1 MARSRGFSQDRRR
14 KQKEC
19 AGLSSR
25 RVVMLLSNAF
35 RPDPRVLKEARSLAG
50 AGYEVTVIAW
60 DREGAYPPEEPA
72 RSETGQ
78 SGSARSETGQSGS
91 ARSKTGQSGSARSE
105 TGQSGSARS
114 ETGQSGSARSET
126 GQSGSARSKTGQS
139 GSARS
144 ETGQSGSA
152 RSETGQ
158 SEAFSVQRVQEVRSS
173 YGAGL
178 AQALRLPR
186 FWLHAWRRLNRLRPE
201 VVHCHDF
208 DTLPPGWLWAKLHRR
223 PVLYDA
229 HEYYTELQRPR
240 LHGLAGKI
248 LLPLINAAEQALS
261 RSAAA
266 VVTVDER
273 IARRY
278 HNRRIV
284 IIGHYPPA
292 DFAQNLAR
300 SAPSGAPTKL
310 GHSPAPSPQPPAPSP
325 QPPAPSPQPPV
336 PSPHSPAPS
345 PQPPL
350 PSPRAAP
357 PAPTLVYA
365 GRFST
370 DRGLVVIAQ
379 VLQRLAGQGLRPRLR
394 LLGTWTS
401 PAEEQAF
408 WQAMAGL
415 ESQVEMVGWVQF
427 EQVPAQLATADVALA
442 LLQPIER
449 YVAALPVKLF
459 EYMASGLPVVIS
471 DFPPNRAVVAGA
483 DCGILVDPADAEDV
497 AAAIARLLNDPD
509 EAHRLGA
516 NGRRAFEAQYNWSA
530 LEQRLLA
537 LYAELVDK

>member
-91 ARSKTGQSGSARSE
+91 ARS
-105 TGQSGSARS
+105 

-144 ETGQSGSA
+144 ETGQSGSARSKTGQSGSA

-310 GHSPAPSPQPPAPSP
+310 GHSPAPSPQ
-325 QPPAPSPQPPV
+325 
-336 PSPHSPAPS
+336 SPAPS

-350 PSPRAAP
+350 PNPRAAP

>member
-91 ARSKTGQSGSARSE
+91 ARSETGQSGSARSETGQSGSARSKTGQSGSARSETGQSGSARSETGQSGSARSETGQSGSARSETGQSGSARSE

-144 ETGQSGSA
+144 ETGQSGSARSETGQSGSARSKTGQSGSARSETGQSGSARSKTGQSGSA

-223 PVLYDA
+223 PVIYDA

-310 GHSPAPSPQPPAPSP
+310 GHSPAPSPQ
-325 QPPAPSPQPPV
+325 
-336 PSPHSPAPS
+336 SPAPT

-350 PSPRAAP
+350 PTPPPPHSPPWSTPAA
-357 PAPTLVYA
+357 
-365 GRFST
+365 
-370 DRGLVVIAQ
+370 
-379 VLQRLAGQGLRPRLR
+379 
-394 LLGTWTS
+394 
-401 PAEEQAF
+401 
-408 WQAMAGL
+408 
-415 ESQVEMVGWVQF
+415 
-427 EQVPAQLATADVALA
+427 
-442 LLQPIER
+442 
-449 YVAALPVKLF
+449 
-459 EYMASGLPVVIS
+459 
-471 DFPPNRAVVAGA
+471 FPP
-483 DCGILVDPADAEDV
+483 I
-497 AAAIARLLNDPD
+497 AA
-509 EAHRLGA
+509 
-516 NGRRAFEAQYNWSA
+516 WW
-530 LEQRLLA
+530 
-537 LYAELVDK
+537 